1 MEFPQ
6 MITDLPEVAL
16 PFPPDG
22 IRAFLMQSERGQVVF
37 FEILKDAGIPLHS
50 HGGQWGTVLAGTV
63 ELAMDGRTSLLTP
76 GCSYTIPAGAV
87 HSAKLAAGTKFLDFF
102 EEPDRH
108 KAK

>member
-22 IRAFLMQSERGQVVF
+22 IRAFLMHSERGQVVF
-37 FEILKDAGIPLHS
+37 FEILKDADIPPHS
-50 HGGQWGTVLAGTV
+50 HGVQWGTV

-87 HSAKLAAGTKFLDFF
+87 HSAKLVAGTKFLDFF

-108 KAK
+108 KTK